1 MEGAVVGAPLSGK
14 RILLGITGSIAAYKA
29 ALLVRELIRSG
40 ADVRVVMTAGATE
53 FIAPLTLA
61 TLSGH
66 PVHSDFTENRDAG
79 TWTNHVDLGLWG
91 DLIVVAPATAHTL
104 GAMATGNCDNLL
116 QAVLLSAR
124 CPVVVAPAMDL
135 DMFAHPATQSNLRVL
150 RERGVH
156 VVEPGTG
163 FLASGLEGKG
173 RMEEPEQIAL
183 WIQDFFANGAPL
195 AGVEVVLT
203 AGPTFEPIDAVRF
216 IGNHSTGKMGYAI
229 ARALMGA
236 GARVHLVSGP
246 TGLAVPEGLASFHPI
261 QTAAEMADKVG
272 VLWPQCQLGI
282 ACAAVADVRPAV
294 QHPRKWR
301 RGELPEAIALEATP
315 DVLAA
320 MGATKR
326 PDQYLL
332 GFALEDDEGIGRARE
347 KMIRKQCD
355 AIVLNTLLTDGAGF
369 GADTNEVVVLTQ
381 GGDSHTFGLKSKN
394 LIASELVSFLVD
406 ALQNQRK

>member
-1 MEGAVVGAPLSGK
+1 MEGAVLGAPLSGK
-14 RILLGITGSIAAYKA
+14 RILLGVTGSIAAYKA
-29 ALLVRELIRSG
+29 ALLVRELIRAG
-40 ADVRVVMTAGATE
+40 AQVRVVMTGGATE
-53 FIAPLTLA
+53 FITPLTLA

-66 PVHSDFTENRDAG
+66 PVHSDFTENQEAG

-91 DLIVVAPATAHTL
+91 DLILVAPATAHSL
-104 GAMATGNCDNLL
+104 GAMVSGHCDNLL

-135 DMFAHPATQSNLRVL
+135 DMFAHPATQENLRVL
-150 RERGVH
+150 TERGVH
-156 VVEPGTG
+156 IVEPRAG

-173 RMEEPEQIAL
+173 RMEEPETLVQ
-183 WIQDFFANGAPL
+183 WVTDFFEGGAPM
-195 AGVEVVLT
+195 AGMAVVLT
-203 AGPTFEPIDAVRF
+203 AGPTHEPIDAVRF

-229 ARALMGA
+229 ARALVGA

-246 TGLAVPEGLASFHPI
+246 TGLDIPDGLASFHRI
-261 QTAAEMADKVG
+261 QTAAELAEKVAL
-272 VLWPQCQLGI
+272 LWPQCRVGI
-282 ACAAVADVRPAV
+282 ACAAVADVRPALR
-294 QHPRKWR
+294 HDRKWR
-301 RGELPEAIALEATP
+301 RGDLPAAIPLEPTT

-320 MGATKR
+320 MGTTKE
-326 PDQYLL
+326 PHQYLM
-332 GFALEDDEGIGRARE
+332 GFALEDDEGMARARE
-347 KMIRKQCD
+347 KMIRKHCD

-369 GADTNEVVVLTQ
+369 GTDTNEVVVLTQ